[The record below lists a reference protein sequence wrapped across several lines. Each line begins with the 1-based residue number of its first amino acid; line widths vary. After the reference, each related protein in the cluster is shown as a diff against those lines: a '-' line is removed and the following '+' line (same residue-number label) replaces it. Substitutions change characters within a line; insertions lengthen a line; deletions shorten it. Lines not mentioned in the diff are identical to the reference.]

1 MLRALLLLASLMVV
15 AGGAAMVN
23 GSSMILNERGWSQ
36 LIAGSVVLTGGFVV
50 AALAGV
56 LYQFQLLWADKTHRS
71 PQDVVSQAPASGS
84 PEIASQ
90 INLQTP
96 AEFPAETSAQAP
108 DITAHD
114 THRAGGARHTA
125 FYETATSHTD
135 QPHDHQN
142 QILHAQGQ
150 HQHGQHQQGH
160 QDHQPPARPHE
171 DSAPVFVSLP
181 TADYDQIK
189 PVDQPSSVIGG
200 VQFSPEP
207 TAASREAASQRPQLK
222 QPSLFEVVQEHQGY
236 GTSTPS
242 PLHPH
247 AFQAP
252 AVHGQDRPAMQE
264 TAVSAPVAEP
274 KERILLASYSTGGV
288 GYFMYSDQSIE
299 AEMAIGRYRF
309 NSMDELRRFIETQVG
324 GERVAD

>member
-1 MLRALLLLASLMVV
+1 M
-15 AGGAAMVN
+15 
-23 GSSMILNERGWSQ
+23 
-36 LIAGSVVLTGGFVV
+36 
-50 AALAGV
+50 
-56 LYQFQLLWADKTHRS
+56 
-71 PQDVVSQAPASGS
+71 
-84 PEIASQ
+84 
-90 INLQTP
+90 
-96 AEFPAETSAQAP
+96 
-108 DITAHD
+108 
-114 THRAGGARHTA
+114 
-125 FYETATSHTD
+125 
-135 QPHDHQN
+135 
-142 QILHAQGQ
+142 
-150 HQHGQHQQGH
+150 
-160 QDHQPPARPHE
+160 
-171 DSAPVFVSLP
+171 SLP

-264 TAVSAPVAEP
+264 TAVSTPVAEP